1 MGNSFTSVYIHAVWS
16 TKYRNHQI
24 TPSIKL
30 EVESLLISVAKELGV
45 GTVSIFAMPNHV
57 HMLLRIK
64 SPVLISEVIGKAKGR
79 TSKRINEKYGHILQW
94 QQGYGAFSI
103 SASHVARVKNYIENQ
118 VKHHETHNFEEEYLK
133 WLVDYQVEYEDRYV
147 FGD

>member
-16 TKYRNHQI
+16 TKYRRHQI

-30 EVESLLISVAKELGV
+30 EVESLLVSVAKELGAE
-45 GTVSIFAMPNHV
+45 TVSIFAMPDHV

-64 SPVLISEVIGKAKGR
+64 SPVQFSDVIGKAKGR
-79 TSKRINEKYGHILQW
+79 TSKRINEKYGRILQW

-103 SASHVARVKNYIENQ
+103 SASHVPRVKNYIENQ
-118 VKHHETHNFEEEYLK
+118 IQHHKAYGFEEEYLK
-133 WLVDYQVEYEDRYV
+133 WLRDYQVEYQDKYV
-147 FGD
+147 FED